1 MDADHLAKDRADVLF
16 AAWLKAL
23 VRNNPEKYAATL
35 AVRHCKFT
43 AVSAKLLANGAFNV
57 CYRITFENGERVVVR
72 FTAIGRVLARHEKVE
87 DEVVVLRYLAEH
99 SRIRVPKVLGHGTCQ
114 YGPYIVMEYIEGD
127 MMSGY
132 LRDPSHERISL
143 RPGLHPAVLQKAYHG
158 MADIL
163 LELSKLE
170 FPLIGALAQ
179 NTDGSFV
186 VQKQPLTFNLNR
198 ISQFSNI
205 ALSVLKHS
213 TFKSAGDYF
222 EELARHH
229 MKQLEHQQNDAIVD
243 EADCR
248 KKYVARCLFRQISRK
263 LCDEQCKGP
272 FRLFCDDLSPRNVI
286 VDASK
291 LAVAGVVD
299 WEFTYAAPAE
309 FTYAAPWWLLLE
321 APEDWDDDLNQFL
334 IRYTPKFKVFIQALK
349 ECENE
354 KIRCGSLQE
363 SGRISTV
370 MENSVNSGLFWVC
383 LASRHSALFD
393 EIYWTFIDTKFFGD
407 FETIEQRI
415 SLLHSDEK
423 ASMENMVQ
431 EKLRQLEEPALD
443 VHYTVAELV
452 EL

>member
-1 MDADHLAKDRADVLF
+1 
-16 AAWLKAL
+16 
-23 VRNNPEKYAATL
+23 
-35 AVRHCKFT
+35 
-43 AVSAKLLANGAFNV
+43 
-57 CYRITFENGERVVVR
+57 
-72 FTAIGRVLARHEKVE
+72 
-87 DEVVVLRYLAEH
+87 
-99 SRIRVPKVLGHGTCQ
+99 
-114 YGPYIVMEYIEGD
+114 
-127 MMSGY
+127 MS
-132 LRDPSHERISL
+132 L
-143 RPGLHPAVLQKAYHG
+143 
-158 MADIL
+158 
-163 LELSKLE
+163 
-170 FPLIGALAQ
+170 
-179 NTDGSFV
+179 
-186 VQKQPLTFNLNR
+186 
-198 ISQFSNI
+198 
-205 ALSVLKHS
+205 
-213 TFKSAGDYF
+213 
-222 EELARHH
+222 
-229 MKQLEHQQNDAIVD
+229 
-243 EADCR
+243 
-248 KKYVARCLFRQISRK
+248 
-263 LCDEQCKGP
+263 
-272 FRLFCDDLSPRNVI
+272 
-286 VDASK
+286 DASFDK
-291 LAVAGVVD
+291 YHENFAMNSLAVAGVVD

-321 APEDWDDDLNQFL
+321 APEDWDDDLNEFL